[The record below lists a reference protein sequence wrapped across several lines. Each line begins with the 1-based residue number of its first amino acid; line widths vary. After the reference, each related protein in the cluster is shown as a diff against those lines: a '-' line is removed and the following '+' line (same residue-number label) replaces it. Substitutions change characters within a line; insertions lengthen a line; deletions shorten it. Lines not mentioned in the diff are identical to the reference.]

1 MLLDRAKDSVDILI
15 VVRDIDKS
23 LGFYQRIL
31 GLEKTKELQTPFG
44 VSHRLRYGT
53 SLVKLLDP
61 KKVPPSG
68 PIGLE
73 KQLGFRFLS
82 FEIRNLGE
90 VCAALE
96 REAVEFV
103 MPATQVSPDMRLAM
117 VKDPDGNIVE
127 FVELG

>member
-1 MLLDRAKDSVDILI
+1 MLLNRAKDSVDVLV
-15 VVRDIDKS
+15 VVRDIEKS
-23 LGFYQRIL
+23 LGFYQRNL
-31 GLEKTKELQTPFG
+31 GLEHTGELQTPFG

-61 KKVPPSG
+61 KEVPPAG

-82 FEIRNLGE
+82 FGIRNLSE

-96 REAVEFV
+96 KMAVEFV
-103 MPATQVSPDMRLAM
+103 MPATQVTPGMRLAM

-127 FVELG
+127 LVELG

>member
-1 MLLDRAKDSVDILI
+1 MLLARAKDSVDVLI
-15 VVRDIDKS
+15 VVRDIEKS
-23 LGFYQRIL
+23 LGFYQRTL
-31 GLEKTKELQTPFG
+31 GLEKTEELQTPFG

-61 KKVPPSG
+61 NQVPPSG

-73 KQLGFRFLS
+73 KQLGFRFVS
-82 FEIRNLGE
+82 FEIRNLDE

-96 REAVEFV
+96 RQAVEFV
-103 MPATQVSPDMRLAM
+103 MPAMQATPDMRLAM

-127 FVELG
+127 FIELG

>member
-1 MLLDRAKDSVDILI
+1 MLLNRAKESVDVLI
-15 VVRDIDKS
+15 VVRDIEKS
-23 LGFYQRIL
+23 LGFYQEIL
-31 GLEKTKELQTPFG
+31 GLEKMEELQTPFG

-61 KKVPPSG
+61 REVPPAG

-82 FEIRNLGE
+82 FGIRNLSE
-90 VCAALE
+90 VCSTLE
-96 REAVEFV
+96 KRSVEFV
-103 MPATQVSPDMRLAM
+103 MPATQVTPDMRLAM